1 MKMKLK
7 TWSEFASSFVQ
18 KVEKEAQRFDK
29 VRVIFDRYT
38 EEPLKYGTRSRRTEG
53 EAVHCKISDDTVI
66 DHLTT
71 KQFLSDTKTKQDLT
85 KYLNIKLYVV
95 FQNVTFAV

>member
-7 TWSEFASSFVQ
+7 SCSEFASAFVQ
-18 KVEKEAQRFDK
+18 KVEKEAQGFDK
-29 VRVIFDRYT
+29 VRVIFGRYT

-85 KYLNIKLYVV
+85 KYLSIKLYDI
-95 FQNVTFAV
+95 FKNVTFTV

>member
-7 TWSEFASSFVQ
+7 LCSEFASAFVQ
-18 KVEKEAQRFDK
+18 KVEKEAQGFGK

-53 EAVHCKISDDTVI
+53 EAVRCKISDCTVI
-66 DHLTT
+66 EHPTT

-85 KYLNIKLYVV
+85 KYLSIKL
-95 FQNVTFAV
+95 

>member
-7 TWSEFASSFVQ
+7 LCSEFASAFVQ
-18 KVEKEAQRFDK
+18 KVEKEAQGFGK

-53 EAVHCKISDDTVI
+53 EAVRCKISDCTVI
-66 DHLTT
+66 EHLTT
-71 KQFLSDTKTKQDLT
+71 KQFLSDTKTKQNLT
-85 KYLNIKLYVV
+85 K
-95 FQNVTFAV
+95 

>member
-7 TWSEFASSFVQ
+7 LCSEFASVFVQ
-18 KVEKEAQRFDK
+18 KVEKEAQGFGK

-53 EAVHCKISDDTVI
+53 EAVRCKISDCTVI
-66 DHLTT
+66 EHLTT
-71 KQFLSDTKTKQDLT
+71 KQFLSDTKTKQNLT
-85 KYLNIKLYVV
+85 KYLSIKL
-95 FQNVTFAV
+95 